1 MFNKSS
7 LLHYNVRSFEQF
19 IPYLYFWSVIAQVI
33 NEKLFQQFSFKK
45 HQRFFDCWYCQTSP
59 TNSSSHIHSYFAS
72 AAHLAPTHGWPLQ
85 FTCDY
90 QHSAPYNGFY

>member
-45 HQRFFDCWYCQTSP
+45 HQRFFDC
-59 TNSSSHIHSYFAS
+59 
-72 AAHLAPTHGWPLQ
+72 
-85 FTCDY
+85 
-90 QHSAPYNGFY
+90 